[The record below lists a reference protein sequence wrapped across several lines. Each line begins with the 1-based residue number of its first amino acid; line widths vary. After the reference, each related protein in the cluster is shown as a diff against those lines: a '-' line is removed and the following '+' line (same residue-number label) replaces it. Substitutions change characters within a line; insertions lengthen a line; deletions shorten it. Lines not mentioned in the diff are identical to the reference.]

1 MSKPEDQF
9 RPDGA
14 RLKVQMSQK
23 GEVTITGNR
32 LGLRALSDICFA
44 LSESVG
50 EEGTHYHFMDIDA
63 FWGTEPGSISLIIYG
78 EEF

>member
-1 MSKPEDQF
+1 MSKPSNEF

-14 RLKVQMSQK
+14 KLKVAMSQK
-23 GEVTITGNR
+23 GEMEVTGNR
-32 LGLRALSDICFA
+32 LGLKALSDICAA

-50 EEGTHYHFMDIDA
+50 EAGNHYHLMDIEE
-63 FWGTEPGSISLIIYG
+63 FWGTEPGSISLVIYG